1 MLNRNSGCSVSDQ
14 ARYVLAIDQGT
25 SATKALILD
34 SRGAIVGRG
43 EVPLTELHSTNGVVE
58 QNPYLVEDSIRQAV
72 KRATENFPLSEVCAI
87 GISNQRES
95 VVLWNKNTQTAVSS
109 IVSWQDSRAAQI
121 CEKLRSAGLDE
132 RIQELSGLPL
142 DPMFSAAKISWLLDY
157 YDADRSKSRSG
168 ELAVGTIDSWLTR
181 STSNHSI
188 EIGNASRTQL
198 LDIHTGEWSQELLE
212 AFNIPLE
219 LMPQV
224 RSSTFKSSL
233 HGEDD
238 LAKIPVLSI
247 LGDSHSAL
255 FGHGIHVPGIAKVTY
270 GTGSSIMTLTEGIP
284 LKQGGI
290 ARTIA
295 WKNSQEISY
304 ALEGNIRSAGSTLKW
319 VSQITGKSV
328 EELSSLAASA
338 ADDLLQIIPAF
349 NGLAAPWWDANV
361 RGVITGLAF
370 NSGPAEFARA
380 AINAVALQ
388 VRDVIMAMNDCG
400 AGIEII
406 EADGG
411 ASLNNYLMQLQSD
424 LLKLPVHRSQSSDF
438 SALGTAYLAG
448 IEGGL
453 WNTSDLENGTTK
465 VFSPQNQDTTL
476 LLHAWENSLSL
487 ARRYPTR

>member
-1 MLNRNSGCSVSDQ
+1 VSDQ

-43 EVPLTELHSTNGVVE
+43 EDPLTELHSTNGVVE

-87 GISNQRES
+87 GLSNQRES
-95 VVLWNKNTQTAVSS
+95 VVLWNKNTQKAVSS
-109 IVSWQDSRAAQI
+109 IVSWQDTRATQI
-121 CEKLRSAGLDE
+121 SEKLRSGGLDE

-233 HGEDD
+233 HGDDD

-448 IEGGL
+448 IEAGL

-487 ARRYPTR
+487 ARSYPTR

>member
-1 MLNRNSGCSVSDQ
+1 VSDQ

-25 SATKALILD
+25 SATKALMLD

-43 EVPLTELHSTNGVVE
+43 EVPLTELHSKNGVVE
-58 QNPYLVEDSIRQAV
+58 QNPYLVEESIRQAV
-72 KRATENFPLSEVCAI
+72 KRATENFPLSEVRAI

-233 HGEDD
+233 HGDDD

-448 IEGGL
+448 IEAGL

-487 ARRYPTR
+487 ARSYPTR

>member
-1 MLNRNSGCSVSDQ
+1 VSDQ

-25 SATKALILD
+25 SATKALMVD
-34 SRGAIVGRG
+34 SSGAIVSRG
-43 EVPLTELHSTNGVVE
+43 EAPLTELHSANGFVE
-58 QNPYLVEDSIRQAV
+58 QDPYLVEESIRQAV
-72 KRATENFPLSEVCAI
+72 KRATENFSLSKIRAI

-95 VVLWNKNTQTAVSS
+95 VVLWDKNTQAAVSS

-121 CEKLRSAGLDE
+121 CENLRSAGLDK

-142 DPMFSAAKISWLLDY
+142 DPMFSAAKISWLLDH

-168 ELAVGTIDSWLTR
+168 KLAVGTIDSWLTR
-181 STSNHSI
+181 STGNHSI

-198 LDIHTGEWSQELLE
+198 LDIHKGEWSQELLE
-212 AFNIPLE
+212 AFNIPIE
-219 LMPQV
+219 LMPEV

-238 LAKIPVLSI
+238 LGKIPILSI

-255 FGHGIHVPGIAKVTY
+255 FGHGIHMPGIAKVTY
-270 GTGSSIMTLTEGIP
+270 GTGSSIMTLTENIP
-284 LKQGGI
+284 VKQVGI

-295 WKNSQEISY
+295 WKTSQGISY

-328 EELSSLAASA
+328 EELSSLAVTA
-338 ADDLLQIIPAF
+338 ADDSLQIIPAF
-349 NGLAAPWWDANV
+349 NGLAAPWWDSNV
-361 RGVITGLAF
+361 RGVVTGLAF

-388 VRDVIMAMNDCG
+388 VRDVIRAMNDSG
-400 AGIEII
+400 AGIKII

-424 LLKLPVHRSQSSDF
+424 LLKLPVHRAQSSDF

-448 IEGGL
+448 IEAGL
-453 WNTSDLENGTTK
+453 WNTSEWVNLATK
-465 VFSPQNQDTTL
+465 VFAPQNLDTTS
-476 LLHAWENSLSL
+476 LLHAWENSLLL
-487 ARRYPTR
+487 ARSYSPR